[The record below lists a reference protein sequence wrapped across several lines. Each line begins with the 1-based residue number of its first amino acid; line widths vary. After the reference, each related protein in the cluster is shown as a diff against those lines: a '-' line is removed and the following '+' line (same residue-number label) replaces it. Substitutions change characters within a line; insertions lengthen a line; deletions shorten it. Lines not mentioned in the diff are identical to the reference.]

1 MRAIIEQRVVWEGDY
16 FGVPLK
22 VYLPEHVNL
31 PPSPAWLATDFDGE
45 VLLHFYEPTLS
56 NGIWDAK
63 NGSEGFG
70 DGVVVAVM
78 EDFTSSFPFTSVLE
92 IEICK

>member
-16 FGVPLK
+16 FGVHLK

-31 PPSPAWLATDFDGE
+31 PTSPAWLATDFDGE
-45 VLLHFYEPTLS
+45 VLLHYSEPTLS
-56 NGIWDAK
+56 NGIWEVES
-63 NGSEGFG
+63 GSKAFG
-70 DGVVVAVM
+70 DAVVVAVM
-78 EDFTSSFPFTSVLE
+78 EDFPSSFPFTSVLE